1 MIAES
6 SFVRTGA
13 VTRFS
18 ARLYGAAHESA
29 IMFSLEDPGSAEDLH
44 RARAVHGEDSD
55 LQAIDKERFLLLVR
69 GDLARGCRELEE
81 AA

>member
-1 MIAES
+1 
-6 SFVRTGA
+6 
-13 VTRFS
+13 
-18 ARLYGAAHESA
+18 
-29 IMFSLEDPGSAEDLH
+29 MFSLEDPGSAEDLH

-55 LQAIDKERFLLLVR
+55 LQAIDEERFLLLVR